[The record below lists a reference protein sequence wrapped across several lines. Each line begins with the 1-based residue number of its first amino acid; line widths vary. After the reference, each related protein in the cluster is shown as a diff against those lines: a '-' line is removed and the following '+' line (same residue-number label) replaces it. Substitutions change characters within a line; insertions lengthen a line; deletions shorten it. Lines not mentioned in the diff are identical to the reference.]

1 MMRREYDFS
10 KGVRGKFYRPGAK
23 LLIPVYLEPE
33 VQAFVA
39 DRAAKDGTD
48 VSEVVNQM
56 LMREI
61 AAEPAKE
68 KKVGS
73 ARDPKR
79 GAELVLIGADV
90 LRTRNSS
97 SGTKTYAVRDAQG
110 RFKDVQTYRTN
121 PSTRITGKTRA
132 HPMKKPAKR
141 AKR

>member
-10 KGVRGKFYRPGAK
+10 KGVRGKFYRPDAK
-23 LLIPVYLEPE
+23 LLIPVYLEPK

-39 DRAAKDGTD
+39 DRAAKDGTG

-68 KKVGS
+68 KKISS

-90 LRTRNSS
+90 LRRSSS
-97 SGTKTYAVRDAQG
+97 SGTKLYAVRDAQG
-110 RFKDVQTYRTN
+110 RFKDIQTYRAN
-121 PSTRITGKTRA
+121 PTTRVTSKARSHAAKKST
-132 HPMKKPAKR
+132 KR